1 MPRIGA
7 NGVYSSWRV
16 SVAVSSDGIRLHYEA
31 QGPRDA
37 TPVLLVHGLGA
48 DLRGWTLQR
57 PRFARRHRVLA
68 LDNRGVGRSDAPP
81 GPYSLQQM
89 ADDAVAVLDAEG
101 IDAAHIVG
109 ASMGGIITQIIGVL
123 HPQRTRSL
131 VLACT
136 ACRHHPWRVEL
147 LEEWA
152 EEVGTRGMSAMVGSE
167 GLTWL
172 IGPRLHRRFGA
183 FINILGRIV
192 LSTPPDSFVAQ
203 IHAILAA
210 DDSLRSEL
218 PAIGVPTLVITGTQD
233 ALTPVGDAEELAELI
248 PDARLVLLSGAAHG
262 LMAEAPNAFND
273 AVMKFLADVDATSSA
288 NPDSEVALDEAV
300 EQRA

>member
-1 MPRIGA
+1 M
-7 NGVYSSWRV
+7 
-16 SVAVSSDGIRLHYEA
+16 SVAVSTDGIRLHYEV
-31 QGPRDA
+31 QGPRDG
-37 TPVLLVHGLGA
+37 TPVLLIHGLGA

-57 PRFARRHRVLA
+57 PRFARRHRVLS

-101 IDAAHIVG
+101 IESAHVVG

-136 ACRHHPWRVEL
+136 ACRHQAWRVEL

-152 EEVGTRGMSAMVGSE
+152 EEVGARGMSAMVGSE

-203 IHAILAA
+203 IQGILGA
-210 DDSLRSEL
+210 DDSLRTEL
-218 PAIGVPTLVITGTQD
+218 HTVRVPTLVITGTQD
-233 ALTPVGDAEELAELI
+233 ALTPVADAEELAELI

-273 AVMKFLADVDATSSA
+273 AVLRFLADVDTASA
-288 NPDSEVALDEAV
+288 PHSEVALDEAV